1 MSAIPANHHPAALS
15 ASGLSKRYGET
26 LALSNVDLRLEA
38 GKVVGL
44 VGENGAGKS
53 TLLNILSGITLP
65 DAGAVEIQGA
75 PQRLESHAAAQR
87 LGVAR
92 VFQEQ
97 ALIGNIP
104 IFENLLL
111 GSEARFARLGQFMR
125 RRDMITLAQEM
136 TDEAGARID
145 VRRLTSDLSFSQRQI
160 VEIIRACIGP
170 QRLFGVETPIIVLDE
185 PTASLEKGDE
195 RLFFDLVD
203 KVRRHSAVLFVSHR
217 LTEILGICN
226 EIVVLKDGRRVA
238 SVTPAEA
245 DERDLHRLMVGRERD
260 ADYYHEEEQRD
271 KDVML
276 PGFAARALTRH
287 DAYENVGFEMKAGEI
302 LGIGGLLDSGKSEL
316 GKGLAGIECPEQGEI
331 RLGDGA
337 WTRPEITRLIPAG
350 LGYVP
355 AERLAEG
362 MIASQPIA
370 WNISSASGRDLFS
383 TAWGIWRHRHEATV
397 GAHFLHKLRIKA
409 RSSQAPCVRLSG
421 GNQQKV
427 VLARWLAR
435 PLRVLVL
442 DNPTRGVDAGAK
454 EEIYALLR
462 ALTAQNVA
470 IILITD
476 DLLELIGLSN
486 RIAIMRHGKLARIIE
501 ARADAKPTEQMLV
514 ATMLGAD
521 TDGHAPARAA

>member
-1 MSAIPANHHPAALS
+1 MNAIPASHHPAALS

-26 LALSNVDLRLEA
+26 LALSDVDLRLEA
-38 GKVVGL
+38 SKVVGL

-65 DAGAVEIQGA
+65 DTGALEVQGV
-75 PQRLESHAAAQR
+75 PQSLASYAAAQR
-87 LGVAR
+87 AGVAR

-104 IFENLLL
+104 VFENLLL

-125 RRDMITLAQEM
+125 RREMITLAQEM
-136 TDEAGARID
+136 IDEAGARID

-170 QRLFGVETPIIVLDE
+170 RTLFGAETPIIVLDE

-203 KVRRHSAVLFVSHR
+203 KVRRYSAVLFVSHR
-217 LTEILGICN
+217 LMEILDICS
-226 EIVVLKDGRRVA
+226 EIVVLKDGSRVA

-260 ADYYHEEEQRD
+260 ADYYHEEKQRHED
-271 KDVML
+271 L
-276 PGFAARALTRH
+276 GQPAFAARSLTRH
-287 DAYENVGFEMKAGEI
+287 DVYEDVGFEVRGGEI

-316 GKGLAGIECPEQGEI
+316 GKGLAGIDCPQQGEI

-337 WTRPEITRLIPAG
+337 WTKPDITKLIPAG

-362 MIASQPIA
+362 MIASQPVA
-370 WNISSASGRDLFS
+370 WNISSASGSDLFS
-383 TAWGIWRHRHEATV
+383 TAWGIWRHRQEATV
-397 GAHFLHKLRIKA
+397 SARFLQKLRIKA
-409 RSSQAPCVRLSG
+409 RSPQTPCVRLSG

-435 PLRVLVL
+435 PLRALVL

-462 ALTAQNVA
+462 ALTAQDVA
-470 IILITD
+470 IMLITD

-486 RIAIMRHGKLARIIE
+486 RIAIMRQGKLARII
-501 ARADAKPTEQMLV
+501 AAPADAKPTEQMLV

-521 TDGHAPARAA
+521 ADGPAPARAA

>member
-1 MSAIPANHHPAALS
+1 MSTIPSDHPPALS
-15 ASGLSKRYGET
+15 ASRLSKRYDET
-26 LALSNVDLRLEA
+26 VALSNVDLKLEA
-38 GKVVGL
+38 KRVVGL

-53 TLLNILSGITLP
+53 TLLNILSGITPP
-65 DAGAVEIQGA
+65 DSGSLEIRGVAQS
-75 PQRLESHAAAQR
+75 LTSYAAAQR

-104 IFENLLL
+104 VFENLLL
-111 GSEARFARLGQFMR
+111 GSEARFASLGQFMR
-125 RRDMITLAQEM
+125 RRDMIRLAQDM
-136 TDEAGARID
+136 IDQAGARID
-145 VRRLTSDLSFSQRQI
+145 ARRLTSDLSFSERQI
-160 VEIIRACIGP
+160 VEIVRACIGP
-170 QRLFGVETPIIVLDE
+170 KTLFGIETPIIVLDE

-195 RLFFDLVD
+195 NLFFDLVD

-217 LTEILGICN
+217 LTEILALCD

-260 ADYYHEEEQRD
+260 ADYYHEEAQRD
-271 KDVML
+271 EDL
-276 PGFAARALTRH
+276 GRPAFAVRRLTRP
-287 DAYENVGFEMKAGEI
+287 DAYDDVGFEVREGEI

-316 GKGLAGIECPEQGEI
+316 GKGLAGIERPERGEI
-331 RLGDGA
+331 HLGDGP
-337 WTRPEITRLIPAG
+337 WTSPEITHLIPEG

-362 MIASQPIA
+362 MIASQPVA
-370 WNISSASGRDLFS
+370 WNISSASGGDLFS
-383 TAWGIWRHRHEATV
+383 TRWGFWRHRQETTV
-397 GAHFLHKLRIKA
+397 STQFLHRLGIKA
-409 RSSQAPCVRLSG
+409 QSPQTPCARLSG

-435 PLRVLVL
+435 RLRVLVL

-462 ALTAQNVA
+462 ALTAEDVA

-486 RIAIMRHGKLARIIE
+486 RIAIMRQGKLSRIIE
-501 ARADAKPTEQMLV
+501 ARADGKPTEQMLV

-521 TDGHAPARAA
+521 AAARAA